1 MKAALALVDRDPRW
15 FAAGLIVHTMLTV
28 GLLVVPLLIVR

>member
-28 GLLVVPLLIVR
+28 GLLVPLLTVR